1 MKLRQIYEPASRR
14 EAKDFFAVF
23 SSFEKGG
30 SSFEAVRFVFPRLHY
45 VSLSLASGNIE
56 GLGETKLIVSLG
68 AGHYVQYFIRT

>member
-1 MKLRQIYEPASRR
+1 MKQKISLQFFLVLSR
-14 EAKDFFAVF
+14 EGVV
-23 SSFEKGG
+23 
-30 SSFEAVRFVFPRLHY
+30 FEAVRFVFPRLHY